1 MNPEATTLISRI
13 KHLPGVR
20 LLRRPYRWLK
30 SYNTSEAANTRKLRA
45 LRGRYRGRRGV
56 VIGNGPS
63 LKIDDLDRLSADVTF
78 ASNKIFLA
86 FDQVA
91 WRPTFYMCSDILVA
105 KNNRDAI
112 NNLTLDKVFGNSIK
126 AEFAERTDII
136 WLDELSTPDQR
147 FSEDCSECVY
157 GGFSV
162 VYFQLQ
168 LAFHLGIREVYLIGV
183 DFNFDVPK
191 PSGEVSIHG
200 EVIVSEGERNHFHK
214 DYRKPGETWTMP
226 RLDKQLEAFMCAN
239 EAFDRNGGRVYNA
252 SRFTKLEVFPRIPFD
267 EVFPPR

>member
-1 MNPEATTLISRI
+1 MNTDTPSPVWRL
-13 KHLPGVR
+13 KDLPGVR

-30 SYNTSEAANTRKLRA
+30 YYNTPEAVSTRRLRA

-63 LKIDDLDRLSADVTF
+63 LKIDDLDRLQADITF

-91 WRPTFYMCSDILVA
+91 WRPTFYSVTDILVA

-112 NNLTLDKVFGNSIK
+112 NGLELVKIFGDSVK
-126 AEFAERTDII
+126 GEFPERTDII
-136 WLDELSTPDQR
+136 WLRELMPPVQS
-147 FSEDCSECVY
+147 FSEDCSVCAY

-162 VYFQLQ
+162 VYYQLQ

-226 RLDKQLEAFMCAN
+226 RLDKQLEAF
-239 EAFDRNGGRVYNA
+239 V
-252 SRFTKLEVFPRIPFD
+252 
-267 EVFPPR
+267 